1 MQVRKIVSAGSVALV
16 LAVAIG
22 IGGLFTLAP
31 YGSPPEPPSG
41 SVAFMIVSLTG
52 PATAQVGQ
60 EVQYCAKIRNEGKSE
75 GTQLITFRMDDKVQA
90 SVSQTL
96 GSQDEAEVCFKYK
109 FAAAGAHQAAV
120 DTENDTKSVNVQV
133 N

>member
-1 MQVRKIVSAGSVALV
+1 MQVRKIVSTSSVALA
-16 LAVAIG
+16 LALAIG

-31 YGSPPEPPSG
+31 YGSPPDQG
-41 SVAFMIVSLTG
+41 SVAFMVVSLTG

-75 GTQLITFRMDDKVQA
+75 GTQLITFRMDGKVQA

-96 GSQDEAEVCFKYK
+96 GGQEEAEVCFKYK

-120 DTENDTKSVNVQV
+120 DTENDTKSVNIQV

>member
-1 MQVRKIVSAGSVALV
+1 MQVRKIVSTSSVALALA
-16 LAVAIG
+16 LAVG
-22 IGGLFTLAP
+22 FGGFFTLAP
-31 YGSPPEPPSG
+31 ISLPPDRG
-41 SVAFMIVSLTG
+41 SVVFMIVSLTG

-75 GTQLITFRMDDKVQA
+75 GTQVITFRMDEKVQGT
-90 SVSQTL
+90 VSQTL

-109 FAAAGAHQAAV
+109 FAAAGAHQARV
-120 DTENDTKSVNVQV
+120 DTENDTKTANIQV

>member
-1 MQVRKIVSAGSVALV
+1 MQFRKIVSASSVALA
-16 LAVAIG
+16 LALAIG
-22 IGGLFTLAP
+22 FGGFFILAP
-31 YGSPPEPPSG
+31 VDHPPDQGP
-41 SVAFMIVSLTG
+41 VTFMIVSLTG

-75 GTQLITFRMDDKVQA
+75 ATQLITFRMDGKVQA
-90 SVSQTL
+90 SASQTL

-109 FAAAGAHQAAV
+109 FAAAGAHQAAI
-120 DTENDTKSVNVQV
+120 DTENDTKTVNILV